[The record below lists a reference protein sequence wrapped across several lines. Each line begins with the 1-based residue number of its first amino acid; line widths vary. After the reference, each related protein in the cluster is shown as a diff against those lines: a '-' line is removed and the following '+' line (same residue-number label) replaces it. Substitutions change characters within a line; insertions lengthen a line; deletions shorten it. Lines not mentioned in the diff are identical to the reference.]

1 MSQIKKILI
10 PALAVLA
17 LVTVFILYAPSNLLP
32 RTMKTATITHI
43 GLHLVEESQTIFIVS
58 ISMENPSSAPVTIT
72 DVEIT
77 MLVNGSNYNSM
88 TIGSVDITI
97 PPGQEQ
103 SITTMVQLI
112 GSPIGYQP
120 SETQQQYEL
129 EITATITGTAKS
141 LGLEASRTTT
151 ITDTRT
157 WWYSIS

>member
-1 MSQIKKILI
+1 MSDKKKLI
-10 PALAVLA
+10 IPTFAVLA
-17 LVTVFILYAPSNLLP
+17 LVTGFILYSPSNLLP
-32 RTMKTATITHI
+32 RTMKTATISNI
-43 GLHLVEESQTIFIVS
+43 GLHLAEDAQTIFLIS
-58 ISMENPSSAPVTIT
+58 ILMNNPSSVPVTIT
-72 DVEIT
+72 DVDIT

-120 SETQQQYEL
+120 SETQQHYEL
-129 EITATITGTAKS
+129 EITATITGETKS
-141 LGLEASRTTT
+141 LGMEASRTTT
-151 ITDTRT
+151 ITDTRS